1 MAYDENL
8 AERIRQAIV
17 HLDNIEEKEMM
28 GGLTFMY
35 NNKMCVGVI
44 KDEMICRID
53 PKLNDEVLEKAGC
66 RPMDFTGKPMKGWIT
81 IDEFGMKK
89 DVDLNYWI
97 QLAVDFNKNAKASKK
112 KMPKKKK

>member
-8 AERIRQAIV
+8 ADRIRQAIG
-17 HLDNIEEKEMM
+17 HLDNVEEKEMM

-89 DVDLNYWI
+89 DTDLNYWI
-97 QLAVDFNKNAKASKK
+97 QLAVDFNQNAKASKK
-112 KMPKKKK
+112 KIPKKK